1 MLYAIGNLKKN
12 FDEVIKRTLDKVIS
26 LMDTFD
32 KVMDAHFFDQLFWYL
47 TKWYSTYR
55 PFPIKFDQ
63 LSENDSIIGI

>member
-1 MLYAIGNLKKN
+1 
-12 FDEVIKRTLDKVIS
+12 VIS